1 MQGSSKASV
10 GVQYSGKYK
19 HEYNNKKR
27 CCLFVFLLT
36 AFPCV
41 VQADTVWLING
52 DRLSGKIQSLSD
64 GELELKT
71 DYTGLL
77 KIKWASVSTMESE
90 SQILIGNN
98 KTKEKYT
105 VSVSPYNAGYVV
117 INHENKKEI
126 VSVKRIEEFMK
137 SEVRTDQWDWSGN
150 IDAGVN
156 LKNSSTN
163 TDDYSLSLNTKLKKE
178 KWRHDISATYDRAVE
193 DNNVNTDNYS
203 LRYAIDY
210 IFKEQ
215 YFWQSRLSYKR
226 DWVEDLSRQLLI
238 GTGPGY
244 QLWDD
249 DTGALSL
256 SLLGGAFSYG
266 YSDDKRDSH
275 LGASIHWD
283 YQRFL
288 IDKTVTLYSNG
299 ELGHS
304 LDNEGVISVDAE
316 LGLRYA
322 LTSWSTFHIGYHR
335 NIVEGTRDTLDER
348 IFSTGLGMTWK

>member
-1 MQGSSKASV
+1 MSITIRKGAV
-10 GVQYSGKYK
+10 F
-19 HEYNNKKR
+19 
-27 CCLFVFLLT
+27 FVFLLNV
-36 AFPCV
+36 FPCV
-41 VQADTVWLING
+41 VQADTIWLTNG
-52 DRLSGKIQSLSD
+52 DRLSGTIQSLND

-71 DYTGLL
+71 DYAGIL
-77 KIKWASVSTMESE
+77 KVKWASVSTMESE
-90 SQILIGNN
+90 SRISIGNN
-98 KTKEKYT
+98 KTKEKFP

-137 SEVRTDQWDWSGN
+137 SEVRTDEWDWTGN

-156 LKNSSTN
+156 LKNASTN

-178 KWRHDISATYDRAVE
+178 KWRHDISATYNREVE
-193 DNNVNTDNYS
+193 DDSVNTDNYS
-203 LRYAIDY
+203 FRYAIDY
-210 IFKEQ
+210 LFEDQ

-249 DTGALSL
+249 DTGAFSL

-275 LGASIHWD
+275 FGTSVHWD
-283 YQRFL
+283 YHRFL

-299 ELGHS
+299 EVGHS

-335 NIVEGTRDTLDER
+335 NIVKGTRDTLDER